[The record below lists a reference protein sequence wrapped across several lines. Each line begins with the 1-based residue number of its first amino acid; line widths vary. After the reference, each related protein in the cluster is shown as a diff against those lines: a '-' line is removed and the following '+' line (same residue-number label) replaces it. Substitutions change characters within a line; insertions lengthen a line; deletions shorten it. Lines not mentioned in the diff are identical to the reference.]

1 MKRMEVNWIGHIL
14 RRNCLL
20 KDVIE
25 GNVEGRI
32 GVTGRSGRRRKQL
45 LDYPKEVR
53 EEVLDRGIWRRCFGR
68 NYGPVA
74 GQTTEDDC
82 VVLYILKVDMLIL

>member
-1 MKRMEVNWIGHIL
+1 MEVNWIGHIL

>member
-1 MKRMEVNWIGHIL
+1 L

-20 KDVIE
+20 KEVIE

-32 GVTGRSGRRRKQL
+32 GVTGRRGRRRKKL

-53 EEVLDRGIWRRCFGR
+53 EEVLDRTLWRIRFGR
-68 NYGPVA
+68 DYEPAVRR
-74 GQTTEDDC
+74 TTDDEC
-82 VVLYILKVDMLIL
+82 VVLYILNVLVLIL